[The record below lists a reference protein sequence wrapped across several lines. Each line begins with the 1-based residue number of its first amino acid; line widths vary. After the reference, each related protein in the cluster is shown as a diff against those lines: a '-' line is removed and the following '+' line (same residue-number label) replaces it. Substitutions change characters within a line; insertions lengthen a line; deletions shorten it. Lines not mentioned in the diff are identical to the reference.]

1 MRESELW
8 FAVRGEGKCEIGER
22 ERGRDKGVL
31 DEKGIE
37 ELPGTQA
44 TVLTV
49 KMTEAESLFAA
60 GRWNKR

>member
-1 MRESELW
+1 MRESELG
-8 FAVRGEGKCEIGER
+8 FALRGEGEGESGER
-22 ERGRDKGVL
+22 ERGRDEGVL

-49 KMTEAESLFAA
+49 KMTEAKSLFAT
-60 GRWNKR
+60 GRWKKR